1 MFSAL
6 LNSFKVKELQKRML
20 FTFGIIVLCR
30 FAANIPTPGV
40 DPVALDAYFN
50 QLASGS
56 GGGMMNMFNL
66 FSGGALQ
73 KFAIATLGIM
83 PYISASI
90 IIQLMTPV
98 IPSLEKLRREGEHG
112 RAKITNYTRYL
123 TVIIC
128 LFQGVGAALAM
139 VDPSRIPGLSR
150 PSSPLVV
157 ADETTF
163 VIMTTIILTCTT
175 MVYMWLGEQ
184 ITDKGIGNGVSLIIT
199 INIIAR
205 LPNAV
210 MRLYEQITTGQTLS
224 GQPFR
229 PVHLFILILLFVGV
243 TAATIILTQGQRR
256 VPIQMARR
264 AVAGG
269 KIDGGTTYMPLKVN
283 FAGVMPI
290 IFAQPILMV
299 MSAILS
305 SEYLSWTGL
314 AAYFSYRSPSY
325 MLIYAVIIILF
336 TYFWVANQFNPIQ
349 IADNLKREGA
359 YIPGV
364 RPGEP
369 TAMFLDNT
377 MTRITF
383 VGAIFLTALAI
394 FPMVIAMPS
403 VMDLDFIIAQFFGG
417 TSLLIM
423 VGVVLDT
430 LTQMEAHV
438 VMQNYDGFLSKGRLR
453 GRA

>member
-6 LNSFKVKELQKRML
+6 FNSFKVKELRSRML

-40 DPVALDAYFN
+40 DAIALDAYFTD
-50 QLASGS
+50 LSAGA

-90 IIQLMTPV
+90 IMQLMTPV
-98 IPSLEKLRREGEHG
+98 IPTLEKLKRDGDAG
-112 RAKITNYTRYL
+112 QTKITQYTRYL
-123 TVIIC
+123 TVLIC
-128 LFQGVGAALAM
+128 LVQGVGAAMAM
-139 VDPSRIPGLSR
+139 IDPSRIPGLGT
-150 PSSPLVV
+150 PDSPLVIV
-157 ADETTF
+157 DDTTF
-163 VIMTTIILTCTT
+163 IIMTTVILTCTT
-175 MVYMWLGEQ
+175 MIYMWLGEQ
-184 ITDKGIGNGVSLIIT
+184 ITEKGIGNGVSLIIT
-199 INIIAR
+199 VNIIAQM
-205 LPNAV
+205 PDAFI
-210 MRLYEQITTGQTLS
+210 RLYEQVVSGQTLS
-224 GQPFR
+224 GGSFR
-229 PVHLFILILLFVGV
+229 PVHLLILIVLFIIV

-256 VPIQMARR
+256 IPIQMARR
-264 AVAGG
+264 AAGG
-269 KIDGGTTYMPLKVN
+269 KMDGGTTYMPLKVN

-299 MSAILS
+299 FGMLLALP
-305 SEYLSWTGL
+305 YLSVLGL
-314 AAYFSYRSPSY
+314 APYFAGGTVSY
-325 MLIYAVIIILF
+325 MGIYAVTIIVF
-336 TYFWVANQFNPIQ
+336 TYFWVSNQFNPIQ

-369 TAMFLDNT
+369 TSSFLDAT
-377 MTRITF
+377 MTKITL
-383 VGAIFLTALAI
+383 VGALFLTSLAI
-394 FPMVIAMPS
+394 FPMIIGSPNVL
-403 VMDLDFIIAQFFGG
+403 DLDFMIAQFFGG

-430 LTQMEAHV
+430 LSQMEAHV
-438 VMQNYDGFLSKGRLR
+438 VMQNYEGFLSKGRLNSR
-453 GRA
+453 